1 MIAPPPLP
9 ASACLRVAD
18 LACERGG
25 REVFSGVDFTLSPG
39 EALQLEGRNGAGKS
53 SLLRLLAGLLEPAA
67 GRIDNPFEVAWAG
80 HEVALKAGVTLAA
93 ELGYWAR
100 LDGAAPDAVVAA
112 LARFDLGALAD
123 VPCGTLSSGQRR
135 RAALARASL
144 SGAALWLL
152 DEPSVGLDTA
162 ARARLGEVLAVHRA
176 GGGLVI
182 AATHE
187 SIGLTDPRFLRLGA

>member
-1 MIAPPPLP
+1 MNPPPL
-9 ASACLRVAD
+9 LHVD
-18 LACERGG
+18 NLACDRGG
-25 REVFSGVDFTLSPG
+25 REVFEGVSFTLLPG
-39 EALQLEGRNGAGKS
+39 EAMQVEGRNGAGKS

-67 GRIDNPFEVAWAG
+67 GRIDNPFDVAWVG
-80 HEVALKAGVTLAA
+80 HEVALKPGMTLAA

-100 LDGAAPDAVVAA
+100 LDGATARAVASA
-112 LARFDLGALAD
+112 IARFDLDALANL
-123 VPCGTLSSGQRR
+123 PCGILSSGQRR

-152 DEPSVGLDTA
+152 DEPSVGLDA
-162 ARARLGEVLAVHRA
+162 ASRGRLADVFAEHRA

-187 SIGLTDPRFLRLGA
+187 PIGLVAPRTLRLGA

>member
-1 MIAPPPLP
+1 MLALPL
-9 ASACLRVAD
+9 LHVEK
-18 LACERGG
+18 LVCERGG
-25 REVFSGVDFTLSPG
+25 REVFEGVSFSLAAG

-67 GRIDNPFEVAWAG
+67 GRIDNPFEVAWVG
-80 HEVALKAGVTLAA
+80 HEVALKPGVTLAA

-100 LDGAAPDAVVAA
+100 LDGAAPSDVAAA
-112 LARFDLGALAD
+112 LARFDLTMLAD
-123 VPCGTLSSGQRR
+123 LPCEVLSSGQRR

-152 DEPSVGLDTA
+152 DEPSVGLDA
-162 ARARLGEVLAVHRA
+162 SSRARLAEVLAEHRD
-176 GGGLVI
+176 GGGVVI

-187 SIGLTDPRFLRLGA
+187 PIGLVAPRTLRLGA